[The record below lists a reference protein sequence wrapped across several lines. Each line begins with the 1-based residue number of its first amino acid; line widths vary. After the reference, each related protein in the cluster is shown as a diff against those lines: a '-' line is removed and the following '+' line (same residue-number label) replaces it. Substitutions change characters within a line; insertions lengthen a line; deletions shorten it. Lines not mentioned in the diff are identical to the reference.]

1 MLPSIHGFNY
11 NVAFAKD
18 ASCRPCYLTYIIHIY
33 QSPIRQGGRLG
44 VTTARQLITSADD
57 TTLITKEEQEMAELI
72 DRVEQVSV
80 QFRLKLNRQIAK
92 LLVIDQIN
100 KPATAQFEALRE
112 QQNES

>member
-1 MLPSIHGFNY
+1 
-11 NVAFAKD
+11 
-18 ASCRPCYLTYIIHIY
+18 
-33 QSPIRQGGRLG
+33 
-44 VTTARQLITSADD
+44 
-57 TTLITKEEQEMAELI
+57 MAELI